1 MIKEF
6 ALTKLNVL
14 LSTFECFKYKVK
26 VVHVQLASSGA
37 AKTCTNMK
45 TYFWFI
51 VDNQTSVKW
60 KKRRTTP

>member
-1 MIKEF
+1 MF
-6 ALTKLNVL
+6 FYQHLNV
-14 LSTFECFKYKVK
+14 FKYKVK
-26 VVHVQLASSGA
+26 VVYVQLASSGA

-45 TYFWFI
+45 TYFWFN